1 MPQKKELKPITKKVI
16 WLFAIG
22 QLGWSLMSAILTNF
36 IESFYQ
42 PDDVS
47 VKEGMRYFIPQGRVI
62 LGLFTIIGGIYAI
75 GRVFDA
81 ITDPWIGN
89 LSDKS
94 RNPKGRRIPF
104 MKKAAIPL
112 ALITIMV
119 YICPTAGN
127 PVASK
132 LGSNGVVNA
141 IWVLVMMLLFY
152 LFMTIYCTPYNALIA
167 ELSRDE
173 KTLADISTAI
183 SFTFIFGSAM
193 GYMAPTIWSAITPM
207 VGGSRVWAM
216 RVVFIVMAVIACICC
231 LIPALTIKE
240 PDYVDVVPTEGSAFS
255 SLVKC
260 FSNKNFGVF
269 VGSDICY
276 WVGITMFQTGLLHY
290 VTVLMKLP
298 ESYSTIL
305 YIAMTLLSVICYVPV
320 NKLMKNIQK
329 KKLVTFAFC
338 GMCIV
343 FLLTGL
349 SGMFG
354 LPGIVS
360 GILIVICAAF
370 PMAIL
375 GIIPQTIVADI
386 AKSDAITTGE
396 NHDGMFFA
404 ARTFSMKIGQS
415 LAILLFTSLGT
426 IGLSTGRGY
435 RIAAFAAV
443 TFCAAGAV
451 ILHFYNENKVQGI
464 LKSANYSD
472 K

>member
-1 MPQKKELKPITKKVI
+1 MKPVTKKMI

-42 PDDVS
+42 PDAVS
-47 VKEGMRYFIPQGRVI
+47 VSEGMLYFIPQGRVI
-62 LGLFTIIGGIYAI
+62 FGVFTIIGGIYAL

-81 ITDPWIGN
+81 VTDPWIGN
-89 LSDKS
+89 LSDRSK
-94 RNPKGRRIPF
+94 NPKGRRIPF
-104 MKKAAIPL
+104 MKRAAVPL

-119 YICPTAGN
+119 YICPCPGN
-127 PVASK
+127 PVAEK
-132 LGSNGVVNA
+132 LGTGGVINA
-141 IWVLVMMLLFY
+141 IWVFAMMLLFY

-183 SFTFIFGSAM
+183 SFTFIFGSAL
-193 GYMAPTIWSAITPM
+193 GYVAPTIWSALTPA
-207 VGGSRVWAM
+207 VGSRVLAM
-216 RVVFIVMAVIACICC
+216 RIVFVVLALVAMVCC
-231 LIPALTIKE
+231 LVPALTIKE
-240 PDYVDVVPTEGSAFS
+240 TDYINVVPSEGKAFS
-255 SLVKC
+255 SLAKC
-260 FSNKNFGVF
+260 FSNKGFRVF

-298 ESYSTIL
+298 ESMSTIL
-305 YIAMTLLSVICYVPV
+305 YIAMTLMSVLCYVPV
-320 NKLMKNIQK
+320 NRLMGKQPK
-329 KKLVTFAFC
+329 KKLVTFAFF

-343 FLLTGL
+343 FLITGM
-349 SGMFG
+349 SGFFG

-360 GILIVICAAF
+360 GVLVVLCAAF

-404 ARTFSMKIGQS
+404 ARTFSMKLGQS
-415 LAILLFTSLGT
+415 VAILIFTSLGT
-426 IGLSTGRGY
+426 ISVATGLGY

-443 TFCAAGAV
+443 AFCLVGAV
-451 ILHFYNENKVQGI
+451 ILHFYDEEKVKKI
-464 LKSANYSD
+464 LSEAGRI
-472 K
+472 

>member
-1 MPQKKELKPITKKVI
+1 MPQTKELKPITKKVI

-47 VKEGMRYFIPQGRVI
+47 VKEGMIYFIPQGRVI
-62 LGLFTIIGGIYAI
+62 LGVFTIIGGIYAI

-132 LGSNGVVNA
+132 LGSNGVINA

-207 VGGSRVWAM
+207 VGGNRVWAM

-240 PDYVDVVPTEGSAFS
+240 PDYVDVVPTSRYYIHIVRLLDRKCRNQAADAGNDSHYDEYHSHGPYTVS
-255 SLVKC
+255 SNHWC
-260 FSNKNFGVF
+260 
-269 VGSDICY
+269 D
-276 WVGITMFQTGLLHY
+276 
-290 VTVLMKLP
+290 
-298 ESYSTIL
+298 
-305 YIAMTLLSVICYVPV
+305 
-320 NKLMKNIQK
+320 
-329 KKLVTFAFC
+329 
-338 GMCIV
+338 
-343 FLLTGL
+343 
-349 SGMFG
+349 
-354 LPGIVS
+354 
-360 GILIVICAAF
+360 CA
-370 PMAIL
+370 PDCRCHI
-375 GIIPQTIVADI
+375 
-386 AKSDAITTGE
+386 S
-396 NHDGMFFA
+396 H
-404 ARTFSMKIGQS
+404 
-415 LAILLFTSLGT
+415 
-426 IGLSTGRGY
+426 
-435 RIAAFAAV
+435 
-443 TFCAAGAV
+443 C
-451 ILHFYNENKVQGI
+451 
-464 LKSANYSD
+464 
-472 K
+472 

>member
-1 MPQKKELKPITKKVI
+1 MPQTKELKPITKKVI

-47 VKEGMRYFIPQGRVI
+47 VKEGMIYFIPQGRVI
-62 LGLFTIIGGIYAI
+62 LGVFTIIGGIYAI

-132 LGSNGVVNA
+132 LGSNGVINA

-207 VGGSRVWAM
+207 VGSRVWAM

-231 LIPALTIKE
+231 LIPALTINE

-269 VGSDICY
+269 VGSDIY
-276 WVGITMFQTGLLHY
+276 KRLRHTMQYGDFYRMSDEENSVKWVVTAPDASQAVGMVLVKETKPGIRYENLKFRGLDPDARYHVYNMPMDIDVRTFGSMINQMAPVHIKPGSVMESAVAHFVKMHCEILEENVSGGLL
-290 VTVLMKLP
+290 MNAGINLP
-298 ESYSTIL
+298 PAFTGTGYNEHTRVMCDYSSRL
-305 YIAMTLLSVICYVPV
+305 YIVEKIEE
-320 NKLMKNIQK
+320 K
-329 KKLVTFAFC
+329 
-338 GMCIV
+338 
-343 FLLTGL
+343 LLTDSSL
-349 SGMFG
+349 S
-354 LPGIVS
+354 
-360 GILIVICAAF
+360 
-370 PMAIL
+370 
-375 GIIPQTIVADI
+375 
-386 AKSDAITTGE
+386 
-396 NHDGMFFA
+396 
-404 ARTFSMKIGQS
+404 
-415 LAILLFTSLGT
+415 
-426 IGLSTGRGY
+426 
-435 RIAAFAAV
+435 
-443 TFCAAGAV
+443 
-451 ILHFYNENKVQGI
+451 
-464 LKSANYSD
+464 
-472 K
+472 